1 MMLAEA
7 LVTFQWG
14 WPHMHHLFALLCL
27 VAVVYKLIIAFGK
40 RRDVIR
46 NFEFLTCNMCTI
58 KVQCVTVLI
67 VILVFKV

>member
-40 RRDVIR
+40 RRDVFR
-46 NFEFLTCNMCTI
+46 HFERFSGPPGHWLLGH
-58 KVQCVTVLI
+58 VLE
-67 VILVFKV
+67 VSHA